1 MGLAAVVIPVVERKN
16 LAAEGANCQAR
27 YSARGD
33 WLASSAHSR
42 FVSIKSR
49 WNHRLQLQEAFVWY
63 QEKVLSD
70 VSIHL

>member
-33 WLASSAHSR
+33 WLASGAHSR
-42 FVSIKSR
+42 FVSIKSQ
-49 WNHRLQLQEAFVWY
+49 WNHRL
-63 QEKVLSD
+63 
-70 VSIHL
+70 

>member
-1 MGLAAVVIPVVERKN
+1 LAAVVIPVVERKN

-42 FVSIKSR
+42 FVSIISR
-49 WNHRLQLQEAFVWY
+49 WNHRLQLHEAFVWR
-63 QEKVLSD
+63 QEEVLLHAP
-70 VSIHL
+70 IHL